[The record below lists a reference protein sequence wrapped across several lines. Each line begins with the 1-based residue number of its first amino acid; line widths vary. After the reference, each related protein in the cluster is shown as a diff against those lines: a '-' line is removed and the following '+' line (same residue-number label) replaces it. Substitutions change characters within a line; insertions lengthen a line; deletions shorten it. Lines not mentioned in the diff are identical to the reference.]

1 MKITKQRL
9 KQIIKEEL
17 GNDPVIMV
25 SGYGEL
31 RLSQV
36 KKKLI
41 RMLVEAAKDATK
53 NPASFTHLNSGVIQ
67 ALHQALKDN
76 DAI

>member
-1 MKITKQRL
+1 MKITK
-9 KQIIKEEL
+9 EEL
-17 GNDPVIMV
+17 TRMIVEELRTDPPVMV
-25 SGYGEL
+25 KGYGEL

-36 KKKLI
+36 KRKLVD
-41 RMLVEAAKDATK
+41 MLIEAAKEVMTE
-53 NPASFTHLNSGVIQ
+53 PASFTHLNSGVIQ